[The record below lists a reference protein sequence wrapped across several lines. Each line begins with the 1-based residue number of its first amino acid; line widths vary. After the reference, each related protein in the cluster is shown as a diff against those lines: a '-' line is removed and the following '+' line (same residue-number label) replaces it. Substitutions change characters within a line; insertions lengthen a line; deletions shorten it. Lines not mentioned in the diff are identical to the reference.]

1 MGKMNP
7 LFDQTVMVIHD
18 EDINV
23 GNEKPEAIYYYS
35 FDTARGEIRYTFLPK
50 FVLAMSQL
58 HPECQFAGYISNQI
72 REKDMEIELAVTY
85 KEETL
90 LFSFIMH
97 RLQKGRQVPVH
108 TYFLNFEDDF
118 FSSKELTYAKN
129 EDYFRNI
136 RQDAMHYIE
145 NLPEY
150 RLFFITNTGWEI
162 GE

>member
-1 MGKMNP
+1 MNE

-35 FDTARGEIRYTFLPK
+35 FQTSHGEIRYTFLPK

-58 HPECQFAGYISNQI
+58 YPECQFAGYISNQI
-72 REKDMEIELAVTY
+72 REEDMEIELAVTY

-90 LFSFIMH
+90 LFSFVMH
-97 RLQKGRQVPVH
+97 WLQKGNPAFVH

-118 FSSKELTYAKN
+118 FSNTELTYTKN
-129 EDYFRNI
+129 EEYFRKI
-136 RQDAMHYIE
+136 LQDAMQYIE
-145 NLPEY
+145 NMPEY
-150 RLFFITNTGWEI
+150 RLYFVTNKGWEI
-162 GE
+162 TE